1 MIRSIALLAMPLVFC
16 VNAAQAGKAP
26 LAVYYS
32 FDTPAPAA
40 LVTVMQDELGR
51 IFAPSGVSIAWRKAQ
66 SPDNRGEDFPGVAIF
81 RFIGRCTLDDVPDG
95 ADPEGQSLGE
105 TAISDGHVL
114 PFATVNCDRIK
125 AFIAPKLKRMPT
137 QWKTEMM
144 GRALARVSAHEIY
157 HMLAGVAK
165 HDDSGIFRPV
175 NTRTDLTTTT
185 FSFAPPEQNWLRA
198 WQQRQTRDTS
208 VAQTAPQQAGG
219 SPDDPGLAESGD
231 TAFAGR

>member
-1 MIRSIALLAMPLVFC
+1 MSAAC
-16 VNAAQAGKAP
+16 CANAAQAGKAP
-26 LAVYYS
+26 LGVYYS
-32 FDTPAPAA
+32 FDAPAPAA
-40 LVTVMQDELGR
+40 LVTVMQSELAR
-51 IFAPSGVSIAWRKAQ
+51 IFAPSGVTVAWRSATP
-66 SPDNRGEDFPGVAIF
+66 SDNHPEDFPGLVLF
-81 RFIGRCTLDDVPDG
+81 RFIGRCTTDDIPDDVN
-95 ADPEGQSLGE
+95 PEGQSLGE

-114 PFATVNCDRIK
+114 PFATVNCERIK
-125 AFIAPKLKRMPT
+125 AFIAPMLKRMPT

-157 HMLAGVAK
+157 HMLTGVAK